1 MTVDR
6 IFPKR
11 STIWRG
17 QTREVEVGRGHAF
30 GNEEAGRKKTEQNCN
45 SSGIIVVIAV

>member
-6 IFPKR
+6 IFPKC

-30 GNEEAGRKKTEQNCN
+30 GNEEAGRKKNYN